1 MDPQSQFG
9 LASVKFLHG
18 SQIVI
23 CNPQMEMPDA
33 SISICGSLREAL
45 WWSRLG
51 STSFLVLFCQLGKF
65 LGARHLSAFFRALT
79 DLHTTR
85 LFFHSTRS

>member
-45 WWSRLG
+45 WWSISR
-51 STSFLVLFCQLGKF
+51 
-65 LGARHLSAFFRALT
+65 RSAPAENAQSQRAL
-79 DLHTTR
+79 
-85 LFFHSTRS
+85 